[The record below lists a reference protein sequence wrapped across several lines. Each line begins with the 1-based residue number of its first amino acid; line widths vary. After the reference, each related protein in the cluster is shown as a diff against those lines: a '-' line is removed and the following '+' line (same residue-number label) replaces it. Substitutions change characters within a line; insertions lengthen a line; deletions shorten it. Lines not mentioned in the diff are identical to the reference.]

1 MRPSPRPT
9 SSPSGSRV
17 PMLLALASSLV
28 LAMGG
33 PEPASAQRGNAGW
46 AAPQAGIRFGYDDN
60 AQATVLG
67 AQLRIPVLPGGQVE
81 LVPSGDVTF
90 LEGAR
95 EYQVNA
101 DAVWVTGGRSGGLF
115 AGGGLAVRS
124 GFFEALDRE
133 TRTGANLVLGLVTRG
148 RFQGVPIGVQLEG
161 RWVFIDTP
169 VDPRVFTFGVNL
181 PLWGWGSDD

>member
-1 MRPSPRPT
+1 MRASPGPT
-9 SSPSGSRV
+9 TSACGFRL
-17 PMLLALASSLV
+17 PMLLALLLALV
-28 LAMGG
+28 MGS
-33 PEPASAQRGNAGW
+33 PEPGSAQRGNAGW

-67 AQLRIPVLPGGQVE
+67 GQLRIPVLPGGQVE
-81 LVPSGDVTF
+81 LVPSGDVVF
-90 LEGAR
+90 LDGLR
-95 EYQVNA
+95 EYQVHA

-115 AGGGLAVRS
+115 GGVGLAVRN
-124 GFFEALDRE
+124 GIFEELDRE

-148 RFQGVPIGVQLEG
+148 RFQGVPLGVQLEG
-161 RWVFIDTP
+161 RWVFMDTP